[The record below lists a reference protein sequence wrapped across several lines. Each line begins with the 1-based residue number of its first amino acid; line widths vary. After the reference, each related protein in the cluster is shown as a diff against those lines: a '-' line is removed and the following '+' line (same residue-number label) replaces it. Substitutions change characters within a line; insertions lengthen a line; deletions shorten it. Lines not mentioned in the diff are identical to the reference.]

1 MKKYHGLSIKII
13 VVTLEIQPLRTVV
26 CLMWFKKTQTV
37 EDAGNLRI
45 HGGRNLMMQLTLM
58 TTCKHPFSSD
68 LFMTSENS
76 ISESRE

>member
-1 MKKYHGLSIKII
+1 MQLCIA
-13 VVTLEIQPLRTVV
+13 V
-26 CLMWFKKTQTV
+26 CLTLFKKTQTG